1 MIMKELENLPRAI
14 AEEIKKRPQEC
25 ELIKLAQKLL
35 DRGDKENAAKVLDVV
50 FVG

>member
-1 MIMKELENLPRAI
+1 MELETMPQEI
-14 AEEIKKRPQEC
+14 VAEIEKRPQEC
-25 ELIKLAQKLL
+25 ELIKLAERLL